1 MTTPRKFYKI
11 QDEEVIDFFKIA
23 FAGNGTDPNFW
34 KGQYK
39 TWTGADPDSGDVL
52 DTDNAK
58 TANND
63 YIRGLVRR
71 RFGFKFDRGL
81 GPNETP
87 YYSTDPNLPK
97 LTRSS
102 HDGMLLANSREAID
116 LVVMISQET
125 DEKNYTDLINTYLKP
140 NLERWNDTH
149 GNTKRNVVSSG
160 TDVDADQET
169 MNKVQEYVRAWIRSE
184 ESIKEIY
191 NACKELASK
200 MELEVYP
207 IRSGTAKT
215 LTDRAKDNPITMD
228 SGVPVNSALL
238 FHDLYANTKYTLGA
252 ALGFKARQTPI
263 EAFGF
268 AKKIADSGFDDS
280 NVVSDIFT
288 TADEQTVD
296 AVASAL
302 KSGDVDLQ
310 NSLNKLRE
318 SLNIDTVSVIKDEND
333 ILNVRQCFL
342 LKQTKFK
349 LDGDT
354 GYAPDWETAGINP
367 AEYFQNRIFRASED
381 KFLFNKLLSDPP
393 PQGQWFSDFKEKRK
407 VMNKKL
413 FWVYTDA
420 NGDLKQTELFLTKDK
435 MAEDYWSEKYNTT
448 GSFYDNEGSFLYEN
462 HGLGD
467 ANLNI
472 RKGHYYLKSMNINYD
487 GTNPSTARKDVVVEM
502 EFSISSLATLEL
514 PISNKIAEIN
524 DFIKLYDLVT
534 LPVTDKISNTNNVG
548 KMGISSYDPDYSRV
562 RLVVYEDLED
572 RTAMILD
579 LSTIDHEIQRSS
591 DTGAC
596 TFKITYRGYF
606 EQVLTMPF
614 TDVLATKEKREKRRL
629 IDSQLDKIRNSGK
642 CSVEAI
648 RESKQIEAQWYR
660 ENTAKI
666 KSSRFMTEL
675 WNRGLIYDYKLDEAA
690 ARKVFN
696 RVETSTDPLI
706 SFLKVDA
713 GETPYFQTIQSAS
726 GSVDINDQVY
736 LENYAKGRARYQR
749 EEEVWW
755 APVAELVGAD
765 TTITRE
771 SGAPVLAGSCF
782 FLGDLFNL
790 ALDVLYDDE
799 ETKKKLQLQ
808 FIFGSIAEEGDGT
821 FFEQNSSNPL
831 NYAVD
836 VAVFMKWFE
845 ERVVAKK
852 ISFYPVT
859 TFFRDMMQ
867 KLLVD
872 IKMKFCNDNQTEPP
886 QYRMAFV
893 TTDELRDIKLTADG
907 FLNLD
912 QPFDQPILDRPILT
926 RAPFK
931 PIDKTKNYCIFYQQ
945 SQSRFET
952 TKYNDLIHTPR
963 IFYGMKN
970 NRWNYVSNVSFAKT
984 DAPFLREARYFN
996 NNFGDLSLLSNVYDL
1011 SFSFN
1016 SRMSNKAFYP
1026 GVIFEFILLDW
1037 GPEWTDSPPIG
1048 AVPITT
1054 NANGTTTAA
1063 PYTVFGQANPHK
1075 LGTVSNITGFGG
1087 YFIVKSVSYTLGETN
1102 QDYEINITSKFIGA
1116 NESVLMRNGKRT
1128 QNVKEKDK
1136 SISDQECLAEL
1147 RLITGIKEKKE
1158 DE

>member
-1 MTTPRKFYKI
+1 MTIPREVYKH
-11 QDEEVIDFFKIA
+11 QDVEVREHFERRYPQDYEDKYA
-23 FAGNGTDPNFW
+23 QHTGVNWDGTVHSENLHRL
-34 KGQYK
+34 YL
-39 TWTGADPDSGDVL
+39 T
-52 DTDNAK
+52 
-58 TANND
+58 
-63 YIRGLVRR
+63 GLVRR
-71 RFGFKFDRGL
+71 RFGFRLQGS
-81 GPNETP
+81 GVGANGVP
-87 YYSTDPNLPK
+87 YYDSNSSLPQ
-97 LTRSS
+97 LTRSTQ
-102 HDGMLLANSREAID
+102 DGTLPNDPRQLLD
-116 LVVMISQET
+116 LIIMISIEKE
-125 DEKNYTDLINTYLKP
+125 EKNYSDLIENYLKP
-140 NLERWNDTH
+140 ILERWNDAH
-149 GNTKRNVVSSG
+149 GAKKRNDDEDTLEVNRK
-160 TDVDADQET
+160 E
-169 MNKVQEYVRAWIRSE
+169 VQAYVNNWIRSAD
-184 ESIKEIY
+184 STKEMY
-191 NACKELASK
+191 EACK
-200 MELEVYP
+200 VYVNKLGNNFQNYP
-207 IRSGTAKT
+207 VRSGHWNDFKGMSSAFFGDDSAGRPVQPIVLFTDMAKNQSRT
-215 LTDRAKDNPITMD
+215 IELRDGRGK
-228 SGVPVNSALL
+228 SGA
-238 FHDLYANTKYTLGA
+238 
-252 ALGFKARQTPI
+252 TPP
-263 EAFGF
+263 EVFGF
-268 AKKIADSGFDDS
+268 AQKLKDSDFLSGFAGLS
-280 NVVSDIFT
+280 N
-288 TADEQTVD
+288 DEQTTA
-296 AVASAL
+296 AVAEAL
-302 KSGDVDLQ
+302 AQSGDTEEGRR
-310 NSLNKLRE
+310 LRE
-318 SLNIDTVSVIKDEND
+318 ALSKLKDNLGIEGRRAEPVDEND
-333 ILNVRQCFL
+333 ILNIRQCFL
-342 LKQTKFK
+342 MSQSKFK
-349 LDGDT
+349 LDSG
-354 GYAPDWETAGINP
+354 GYAPEWEKSTVDP
-367 AEYFQNRIFRASED
+367 SDYFQGRIFRTSED
-381 KFLFNKLLSDPP
+381 KFLFNKLLANPP
-393 PQGQWFSDFKEKRK
+393 KQGQWFSDFREKRK

-435 MAEDYWSEKYNTT
+435 MAEDFWNQQSKFD
-448 GSFYDNEGSFLYEN
+448 GDFWDDEGSFLYEN
-462 HGLGD
+462 HGLND

-514 PISNKIAEIN
+514 PISNKIAEID

-534 LPVTDKISNTNNVG
+534 LPVTDKISNSDNVG

-562 RLVVYEDLED
+562 RLVVYEDTDD
-572 RTAMILD
+572 RTAMIID

-614 TDVLATKEKREKRRL
+614 TDVLATKEKRDKRRE
-629 IDSQLDKIRNSGK
+629 IDSQLDVIRNSGR

-666 KSSRFMTEL
+666 KATRFITEL
-675 WNRGLIYDYKLDEAA
+675 WNRGLIYDYALDEKKAA
-690 ARKVFN
+690 SVINSSFN
-696 RVETSTDPLI
+696 TVQEIGDPLL
-706 SFLKVDA
+706 SFQNVQPGKQA
-713 GETPYFQTIQSAS
+713 YYAS
-726 GSVDINDQVY
+726 ILAEQEEVDIND
-736 LENYAKGRARYQR
+736 ENYLKNYRNSQNIAGQR
-749 EEEVWW
+749 EKNWW
-755 APVAELVGAD
+755 DSTLDFFGVEAAEQG
-765 TTITRE
+765 TQ
-771 SGAPVLAGSCF
+771 VLRGSCF
-782 FLGDLFNL
+782 FLGDLFNA

-799 ETKKKLQLQ
+799 ETRKKLQLQ
-808 FIFGSIAEEGDGT
+808 FIFGSIAEESDGT
-821 FFEQNSSNPL
+821 LFQYASSNPL

-859 TFFRDMMQ
+859 TFFRDILQ

-872 IKMKFCNDNQTEPP
+872 LKMKYCMNSEIEPP

-893 TTDELRDIKLTADG
+893 TTDETRSINLTSDG

-912 QPFDQPILDRPILT
+912 QPFDQQIFDRPILT

-931 PIDKTKNYCIFYQQ
+931 PISETKNYCVFYQQ

-1016 SRMSNKAFYP
+1016 SRMSNKVFYP

-1037 GPEWTDSPPIG
+1037 GPEWTDSPPIE

-1054 NANGTTTAA
+1054 NADGTTTAA

-1075 LGTVSNITGFGG
+1075 LKTVSNITGFGG
-1087 YFIVKSVSYTLGETN
+1087 YFIVKNVSYTLGETN
-1102 QDYEINITSKFIGA
+1102 QDYEININSKFIGA

-1128 QNVKEKDK
+1128 QNVTEKDK

-1147 RLITGIKEKKE
+1147 RRITKIKEKKE
-1158 DE
+1158 NN

>member
-1 MTTPRKFYKI
+1 MTTPREFYKT
-11 QDEEVIDFFKIA
+11 QDDEVRLFFKTVFTVPEDYHKERYA
-23 FAGNGTDPNFW
+23 F
-34 KGQYK
+34 
-39 TWTGADPDSGDVL
+39 WTGATWDSQRVTES
-52 DTDNAK
+52 DT
-58 TANND
+58 NNN

-71 RFGFKFDRGL
+71 RFGFKIDRGL
-81 GPNETP
+81 GPNEIP
-87 YYSTDPNLPK
+87 YYNTDPNSPK

-102 HDGMLLANSREAID
+102 QDGLLLANSREAID

-149 GNTKRNVVSSG
+149 GNKPRPSLNEEIQT
-160 TDVDADQET
+160 DQET
-169 MNKVQEYVRAWIRSE
+169 MSKVQEYVRVWIRSE

-191 NACKELASK
+191 NACKELVSK
-200 MELEVYP
+200 MDLEVYP
-207 IRSGTAKT
+207 IRSGTADKFADKT
-215 LTDRAKDNPITMD
+215 NRTVIGPMD
-228 SGVPVNSALL
+228 AGLKVIPPWL
-238 FHDLYANTKYTLGA
+238 FHDLWANTNYTGSGVLGTNA
-252 ALGFKARQTPI
+252 SSQTPI

-268 AKKIADSGFDDS
+268 AKKLSDSGFAGGGVFSTD
-280 NVVSDIFT
+280 
-288 TADEQTVD
+288 DEQTVD
-296 AVASAL
+296 GVASAL
-302 KSGDVDLQ
+302 ASGDIDLQ
-310 NSLNKLRE
+310 NSLNNLRE

-354 GYAPDWETAGINP
+354 GYAPDWETAGISP
-367 AEYFQNRIFRASED
+367 AAWFQNRIFRASED

-435 MAEDYWSEKYNTT
+435 MAEDYWHQQSEFE
-448 GSFYDNEGSFLYEN
+448 GDFYGDEGEFLYEN
-462 HGLGD
+462 HGLND

-502 EFSISSLATLEL
+502 QFSISSLATLEL
-514 PISNKIAEIN
+514 PISNKIAEID

-534 LPVTDKISNTNNVG
+534 LPVTDKISNSDNVG

-562 RLVVYEDLED
+562 RLVVYEDTDD
-572 RTAMILD
+572 RTAMIID

-596 TFKITYRGYF
+596 TFKINYRGYF

-629 IDSQLDKIRNSGK
+629 IDSQLDEIRNSGK

-675 WNRGLIYDYKLDEAA
+675 WERGLIYDYKLDEAA

-713 GETPYFQTIQSAS
+713 GKTPYFQTIQSAS
-726 GSVDINDQVY
+726 GSVDVNDQVY
-736 LENYAKGRARYQR
+736 LENYAKGRARYQK
-749 EEEVWW
+749 EEQVWW
-755 APVAELVGAD
+755 SPVAELVGAD

-872 IKMKFCNDNQTEPP
+872 IKMKFCNENQTEPP

-893 TTDELRDIKLTADG
+893 TTDETRSINLTSDG

-912 QPFDQPILDRPILT
+912 QPFNQQIFDRPILT

-931 PIDKTKNYCIFYQQ
+931 PISETKNYCVFYQQ

-1016 SRMSNKAFYP
+1016 SRMSNKVFYP

-1037 GPEWTDSPPIG
+1037 GPEWTDSPPIE

-1054 NANGTTTAA
+1054 NADGTTTAA

-1075 LGTVSNITGFGG
+1075 LRTVSNITGFGG
-1087 YFIVKSVSYTLGETN
+1087 YFIVKNVSYTLGETN
-1102 QDYEINITSKFIGA
+1102 QDYEININSKFIGA

-1128 QNVKEKDK
+1128 QNVTEKDK

-1147 RLITGIKEKKE
+1147 RRITGIKEKKE